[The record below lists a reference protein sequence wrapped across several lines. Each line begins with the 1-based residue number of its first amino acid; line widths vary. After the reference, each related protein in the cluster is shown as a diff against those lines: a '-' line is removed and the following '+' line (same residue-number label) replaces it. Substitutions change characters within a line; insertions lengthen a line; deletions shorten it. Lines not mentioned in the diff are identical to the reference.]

1 MADEFY
7 NPKQLQEVLRII
19 AERTEAERAAENELL
34 GLRISNAERLAK
46 LQLEQI
52 NKIKS
57 YQLQQEHLVNERLIK
72 MGYDAAK
79 VASAQQLRERLR
91 ALDEEE
97 KKRLEKVKNS
107 KGTQN
112 SIRKEYEQKRAAE
125 RALHKDIEK
134 EEKAWLKEKAK
145 QEKKQSEDLYKQNQ
159 KHFDSLGN
167 ALFSKKRFEDAV
179 KEMTEQFMEQG
190 LTEPEAKQKA
200 TEKAQEDRKT
210 MAKEAAY
217 QALAG
222 FAKQLEGTMNDVG
235 LSKSAIDTRLQGS
248 NNANIGG
255 SYWELM
261 NTNVTARVGMS
272 PFVKQADVV
281 NNLKTLVGRGIAF
294 NVEQRAFL
302 DTISDKIA
310 NTFDATDNAL
320 LKLVRIQQA
329 DTTAARLGM
338 ESALTSFLNNMYE
351 TTEYMT
357 DAAASIRQSIYEAS
371 ALMGAAEA
379 TAFEYQVQKWMGS
392 LYSVGFSNTEGLAG
406 ALGKLASGDISGI
419 NEGGYGNLLIMAA
432 NRAGLSVADILAQ
445 GLDDSETNMLLKAMV
460 EYLGDIYGE
469 TKNSKVVQQQFANV
483 FGLTASDL
491 KAAANLFGS
500 TETIGKNNL
509 QYGGMI
515 DRLQRMAA
523 SMAMRT
529 SVGEMSSN
537 IFENLKF
544 ATAANMANNPLLYL
558 TYSIAGMLDDTAGG
572 IAIPSIMAMGSG
584 FDLETTVADLMRVS
598 SMGLGLLGGLG
609 TMITGLFGGG
619 TFNPLAAYG
628 IGNTM
633 KTLSRGN
640 GTGINAITMNSA
652 VSESGSYV
660 GNSNASDI
668 QGKTMQ
674 DAEESANEK
683 VEATEDERG
692 EVKLSTIDGHI
703 LDIYDILYSAFD
715 GANSLKVSPAGASSW
730 NDIMGGNNP

>member
-255 SYWELM
+255 SY
-261 NTNVTARVGMS
+261 
-272 PFVKQADVV
+272 
-281 NNLKTLVGRGIAF
+281 
-294 NVEQRAFL
+294 
-302 DTISDKIA
+302 
-310 NTFDATDNAL
+310 
-320 LKLVRIQQA
+320 
-329 DTTAARLGM
+329 
-338 ESALTSFLNNMYE
+338 
-351 TTEYMT
+351 
-357 DAAASIRQSIYEAS
+357 
-371 ALMGAAEA
+371 
-379 TAFEYQVQKWMGS
+379 
-392 LYSVGFSNTEGLAG
+392 
-406 ALGKLASGDISGI
+406 
-419 NEGGYGNLLIMAA
+419 
-432 NRAGLSVADILAQ
+432 
-445 GLDDSETNMLLKAMV
+445 
-460 EYLGDIYGE
+460 
-469 TKNSKVVQQQFANV
+469 
-483 FGLTASDL
+483 
-491 KAAANLFGS
+491 
-500 TETIGKNNL
+500 
-509 QYGGMI
+509 
-515 DRLQRMAA
+515 
-523 SMAMRT
+523 
-529 SVGEMSSN
+529 
-537 IFENLKF
+537 
-544 ATAANMANNPLLYL
+544 
-558 TYSIAGMLDDTAGG
+558 
-572 IAIPSIMAMGSG
+572 
-584 FDLETTVADLMRVS
+584 
-598 SMGLGLLGGLG
+598 
-609 TMITGLFGGG
+609 
-619 TFNPLAAYG
+619 
-628 IGNTM
+628 
-633 KTLSRGN
+633 
-640 GTGINAITMNSA
+640 
-652 VSESGSYV
+652 
-660 GNSNASDI
+660 
-668 QGKTMQ
+668 
-674 DAEESANEK
+674 
-683 VEATEDERG
+683 
-692 EVKLSTIDGHI
+692 
-703 LDIYDILYSAFD
+703 
-715 GANSLKVSPAGASSW
+715 
-730 NDIMGGNNP
+730 